1 MWTVCTILS
10 LADIIMPV
18 LATVLSR
25 EEKKR
30 QTHCSI
36 KEAKMQG

>member
-25 EEKKR
+25 EEKKKAD
-30 QTHCSI
+30 SLFY
-36 KEAKMQG
+36 KGS